1 MNKVLKT
8 LGFVACL
15 CGFALAENH
24 THWGYTGDEGPAK
37 WGNLDSSF
45 AACKT
50 EKLQSPI
57 NIVESK
63 AKKAKANPNFAI
75 EDSYA
80 SKARDIVN
88 NGHTLQ
94 VGFDNAGALG
104 FNNKSYELV
113 QLHFH
118 TPSENQI
125 NDKAYPAEVHL
136 VHKDTDGNLLVVG
149 VFIQDGE
156 QNGAL
161 EALLKATPK
170 KLNDTKPLKLK
181 GISLSTLLPSKSAYY
196 TFQGSLTTPPCS
208 GNVTWVVMKDT
219 IQASAKQ
226 LEQLGAI
233 LKQNAR
239 PIQPINGR
247 VVTFVQP

>member
-1 MNKVLKT
+1 M
-8 LGFVACL
+8 
-15 CGFALAENH
+15 
-24 THWGYTGDEGPAK
+24 
-37 WGNLDSSF
+37 
-45 AACKT
+45 
-50 EKLQSPI
+50 
-57 NIVESK
+57 SK
-63 AKKAKANPNFAI
+63 
-75 EDSYA
+75 Y
-80 SKARDIVN
+80 
-88 NGHTLQ
+88 L
-94 VGFDNAGALG
+94 
-104 FNNKSYELV
+104 
-113 QLHFH
+113 
-118 TPSENQI
+118 
-125 NDKAYPAEVHL
+125 
-136 VHKDTDGNLLVVG
+136 HKDTDGNLLVVG

-181 GISLSTLLPSKSAYY
+181 GISLSTLLPSKSAHY

-239 PIQPINGR
+239 PTQPINGR
-247 VVTFVQP
+247 AVTFVQP

>member
-1 MNKVLKT
+1 MSKVLKT

-15 CGFALAENH
+15 CGFALAEQA
-24 THWGYTGDEGPAK
+24 HWGYDDTSK
-37 WGNLDSSF
+37 WGDLDSSF

-63 AKKAKANPNFAI
+63 AKKAKTNPNFAV

-88 NGHTLQ
+88 NGNTLQ

-118 TPSENQI
+118 TPSENQV

-136 VHKDTDGNLLVVG
+136 VHKDSDGNLLVIG
-149 VFIQDGE
+149 VFVQNGE
-156 QNGAL
+156 QNNAL
-161 EALLKATPK
+161 EAVLKATPK

-239 PIQPINGR
+239 PTQPINGR
-247 VVTFVQP
+247 AVTFVQP